1 MGSVG
6 HAVSEIEFRLVDD
19 QGRECP
25 TGTPGEVIVR
35 SPTQL
40 EGYWNNTAAS
50 LDAIRDGWYHTGDIG
65 VQDEH
70 GYVFLVDRKKD
81 MIISGGE
88 NIYSREVE
96 EAIAA
101 HPEVTDCAVIG
112 VHDPKWVEVVKAVVV
127 RRDGGTL
134 TEQVLIE
141 HCRTL
146 IARYKCPRSVDFVD
160 ELPRL
165 ATGKL
170 DKPTLRARYR
180 P

>member
-1 MGSVG
+1 M
-6 HAVSEIEFRLVDD
+6 
-19 QGRECP
+19 
-25 TGTPGEVIVR
+25 
-35 SPTQL
+35 
-40 EGYWNNTAAS
+40 
-50 LDAIRDGWYHTGDIG
+50 
-65 VQDEH
+65 
-70 GYVFLVDRKKD
+70 FLVDRKKD

-96 EAIAA
+96 DAIAE
-101 HPEVTDCAVIG
+101 HPEVADCAVIG
-112 VHDPKWVEVVKAVVV
+112 VPDPKWVEVVKAVVV
-127 RRDGGTL
+127 RRNGDTL
-134 TEQVLIE
+134 TEQMLIE
-141 HCRTL
+141 HCRSL